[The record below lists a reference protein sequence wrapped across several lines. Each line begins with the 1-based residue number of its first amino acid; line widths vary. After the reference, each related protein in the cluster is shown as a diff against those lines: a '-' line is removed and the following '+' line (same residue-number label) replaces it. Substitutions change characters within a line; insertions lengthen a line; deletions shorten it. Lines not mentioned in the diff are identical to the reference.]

1 MSTGDVII
9 AVAAAVVLVAL
20 IAAASIRGRG
30 VRAAQRR
37 KEVRQDLDQA
47 LERADQAGRER
58 DAALGR
64 TEADGGLLSRP
75 LFPATPIRQRRS
87 SRAGSGTGGRSRAE
101 SETAGSLHPAI
112 KRARLRLAA

>member
-1 MSTGDVII
+1 VSTGDVII

-30 VRAAQRR
+30 IRAAQRR
-37 KEVRQDLDQA
+37 REVRQDLDQA

-64 TEADGGLLSRP
+64 TEAEADEPVAVAADTEPPAALESGG
-75 LFPATPIRQRRS
+75 FWHRR
-87 SRAGSGTGGRSRAE
+87 T
-101 SETAGSLHPAI
+101 
-112 KRARLRLAA
+112 

>member
-20 IAAASIRGRG
+20 IAAASLRGRG
-30 VRAAQRR
+30 MRAAQRR
-37 KEVRQDLDQA
+37 REVREDLDLA

-64 TEADGGLLSRP
+64 TEAGAGADEPVAVAADTDPPAALESGG
-75 LFPATPIRQRRS
+75 FWHRR
-87 SRAGSGTGGRSRAE
+87 TQ
-101 SETAGSLHPAI
+101 
-112 KRARLRLAA
+112 

>member
-1 MSTGDVII
+1 VSTGDVII

-58 DAALGR
+58 DVALGR
-64 TEADGGLLSRP
+64 TEAEGGAAEP
-75 LFPATPIRQRRS
+75 VAVAGDPDPPAALESGGFWHRR
-87 SRAGSGTGGRSRAE
+87 AQ
-101 SETAGSLHPAI
+101 
-112 KRARLRLAA
+112 